1 MTTDIKLTT
10 ESNLSHRAIGIEPLA
25 KPKLLGQAS
34 NAKNRSWHSKGEF
47 DMAGV
52 RSQTSL
58 YEWYSEG
65 GITEPLKAE
74 GEFFT
79 LNGKKIHILSG
90 SIHYY
95 RVHPDYW
102 RDRLLKLKAL
112 GLNTVDTY
120 VPWNLHNPRPGVFDF
135 GDGNEHMSPFL
146 NLSTFL
152 EIAKELELFVILRP
166 GPYICTEWDF
176 GGLPSYLL
184 RTSMKVR
191 TSDPEYVAPAE
202 EYLRTVGQRVQNFV
216 WNNAGQPNPIIA
228 VQVENEYGAF
238 GYDDG
243 IRDTEYLETVMS
255 ILQSSGFGSDVLYF
269 TSDSPLATGTLGAI
283 PGVLMTANFQTD
295 SDAQFDELL
304 RLQPDRPL
312 MATEFWTGWFDHW
325 LEEYH
330 QVRDPEWMR
339 SELTKMLQRKA
350 SVNFY
355 MFHGGTN
362 FGFMNGANV
371 FNFWPYYA
379 PDVTSYDYDALL
391 SEAGDY
397 TEKYEVAVE
406 VIREQYDGSTGG
418 LPPLNQ
424 LEPGQRPPETNKAA
438 YGTISVTHYMEFDD
452 IVALIGQVRNL
463 DVLIETGEDF
473 LRHFRVSQEN
483 LENPEMGGPWLSM
496 EELTLDAEADVGQQF
511 GFVVYKLAGSVNAGA
526 VLKAQGHI
534 RDMAYVLV
542 GGAVVNPPLQRPED
556 LDNFGYWVQRDKEMT
571 IPSPG
576 SSLALMVE
584 NLARNNFGQP
594 HQFEQRKGL
603 PEGPLL
609 LDGVEATLDGI
620 VALQFTKQDLQT
632 LTENTELW
640 SQMPAGDP
648 NSPRLYRGTLTVDGE
663 PADTFLR
670 LTDTWIKGVVFVNG
684 FNLGRYWNV
693 GPQKTLYVP
702 APLLRTGENQFNLRC
717 LKAKERTEML
727 KSDYDDALQIV
738 IFELYTGGEGRL
750 ESVNEPDLGPPLP
763 PGKDGGVSQT
773 QLFSLR
779 PR

>member
-1 MTTDIKLTT
+1 MDELIVP
-10 ESNLSHRAIGIEPLA
+10 LSP
-25 KPKLLGQAS
+25 Q
-34 NAKNRSWHSKGEF
+34 
-47 DMAGV
+47 MAGV

-146 NLSTFL
+146 NLNTFL

-191 TSDPEYVAPAE
+191 TSDPEYVAPAK
-202 EYLRTVGQRVQNFV
+202 EYLRVVSQNVQNFV

-255 ILQSSGFGSDVLYF
+255 ILQSSGFGSDVLHF
-269 TSDSPLATGTLGAI
+269 RQPPRHRDPRSHPRRADDGQLLEQLRCAVRRAPATPTRPTPHGHRILDRVVRPLARVVP
-283 PGVLMTANFQTD
+283 PG
-295 SDAQFDELL
+295 
-304 RLQPDRPL
+304 
-312 MATEFWTGWFDHW
+312 
-325 LEEYH
+325 
-330 QVRDPEWMR
+330 MR

-362 FGFMNGANV
+362 FGFMNGANA
-371 FNFWPYYA
+371 FSFWPYYA

-397 TEKYEVAVE
+397 TEKYEVAAE
-406 VIREQYDGSTGG
+406 VIREKYEGSTGG

-424 LEPGQRPPETNKAA
+424 LEPGQRPPETNKRA

-452 IVALIGQVRNL
+452 IVDLIG
-463 DVLIETGEDF
+463 
-473 LRHFRVSQEN
+473 QEN
-483 LENPEMGGPWLSM
+483 LENPEMGGPWPSM
-496 EELTLDAEADVGQQF
+496 EELTLDASADVGQQF

-526 VLKAQGHI
+526 GLKARGHI

-542 GGAVVNPPLQRPED
+542 GGAVAQRGKIYTHQALFHTPYD
-556 LDNFGYWVQRDKEMT
+556 SSRSRPNAKSPANRDKELT
-571 IPSPG
+571 IPSSG

-584 NLARNNFGQP
+584 NLARNNFGKP

-603 PEGPLL
+603 PEGPLF

-648 NSPRLYRGTLTVDGE
+648 YSPRLYRGTLTVDGE
-663 PADTFLR
+663 PADTFLS

-702 APLLRTGENQFNLRC
+702 APILFTGEN
-717 LKAKERTEML
+717 
-727 KSDYDDALQIV
+727 QIV